1 MSNRKKIVVFDGHAL
16 VHRGYHAIPHLT
28 TKDGTPTNAVYGFTM
43 MMLLALREIKPDY
56 AIVAWDAP
64 GKTFRH
70 DQFTDY
76 KATRVKAPDE
86 LYAQMPLTKEVVS
99 AFNIPLIESQG
110 YEADDIIGTLTKNYQ
125 KSHDVVVV
133 TGDLDELQLVSDSVS
148 VYTMRK
154 GFTDTFMYDPS
165 AVHERYGVTPE
176 EFIVYKALKGDTSD
190 NIPGVAGIGDKG
202 ATELVAQYKTL
213 DNIYAHLSDIKPA
226 LAKKLEAGKE
236 NAYLSLDLSK
246 IKRDVEFKFDL
257 KDAALHEYDRKK
269 VFDLF
274 HQLEFK
280 SLLSKLP
287 NQSFTEEQQL
297 NTQEAAEEIENTAK
311 SRDHLEKAKYYM
323 VNTQKALE
331 ELVSALAKQKVISV
345 DTETTSVDV
354 MVARLVGISVC
365 FAEAEAYYIPVG
377 HTLADLS
384 QDTSLSTT
392 AGRNQRSKSTPPLRS
407 SSSSRIASA
416 LKPLNQSQQSLLEDS
431 SVSYENLEL
440 APNQLPRESVL
451 AALKPILESTKIGKI
466 GHNLKY
472 DYEIFAQNGIKLN
485 NIVFDT
491 MVAAFL
497 INPIGRAQT
506 LSELAYSELG
516 ISMIDI
522 EELIGKKGKN
532 QGSFNQVEVAQATQ
546 YAAEDA
552 DIAWR
557 LYKKLAQELC
567 SEPTGTK
574 KLAKMAEQLEWPLIE
589 VLGDMELT
597 GVTLDTTYLKSLA
610 QEFNK
615 KLNKIKSAIYKH
627 AGHEFNISSTQQLK
641 VILFDELKI
650 DTTGLK
656 KIKTGVST
664 AAGELEKLKGMHPI
678 VDELF
683 EYRELTKLMSTYVDA
698 LPGYVAH
705 DGKIHTSYNQ
715 TIAQT
720 GRLNSTNPN
729 LQNIP
734 VRTTE
739 GKRIRKAFVAGEGN
753 VFVSADYS
761 QIELRLAAALAG
773 DKPMIK
779 AFKEGADIHTLTSA
793 EMFGIKPEQVT
804 PEQRYAAKAINFGV
818 LYGMNTHGLAVATGF
833 SYEQAKDFIDR
844 YFELR
849 KGVADYIASIKA
861 MAHSKGYTETIFGRR
876 RPCPDVHSSNFI
888 IRSAAERA
896 AVNMPLQGTAADMMK
911 LAMVRIH
918 KKLPDNTNLI
928 LQIHDELIVECKS
941 SQSKEVAKIM
951 EREMIGVHK
960 FEVPIEVGIKTGQN
974 WGDLD

>member
-1 MSNRKKIVVFDGHAL
+1 MKRKKIVVFDGHAL
-16 VHRGYHAIPHLT
+16 VHRGYHAIPFLT
-28 TKDGTPTNAVYGFTM
+28 TKDGTHTNAVYGFTM

-70 DQFTDY
+70 DQFKDY
-76 KATRVKAPDE
+76 KATRIKAPDE
-86 LYAQMPLTKEVVS
+86 LYEQMPLTKEVVS
-99 AFNIPLIESQG
+99 AFNIPLIESPG
-110 YEADDIIGTLTKNYQ
+110 YEADDIIGTLTKNYE
-125 KSHDVVVV
+125 KTHDVVVV
-133 TGDLDELQLVSDSVS
+133 TGDLDELQLVSDTVS

-176 EFIVYKALKGDTSD
+176 EFIVYKALKGDSSD

-202 ATELVAQYKTL
+202 ATELVEQYKTL
-213 DNIYAHLSDIKPA
+213 DNMYEHLDEIKPA
-226 LAKKLEAGKE
+226 LAKKLEAGKD
-236 NAYLSLDLSK
+236 NAYLSLELST
-246 IKRDVEFKFDL
+246 IKRDVEIDFKL
-257 KDAALHEYDRKK
+257 QDAALHEYDRKK

-274 HQLEFK
+274 HKLEFK

-297 NTQEAAEEIENTAK
+297 STQEAVEEIENNTK
-311 SRDHLEKAKYYM
+311 SRDHLKKARYNKIDS
-323 VNTQKALE
+323 E
-331 ELVSALAKQKVISV
+331 ESLRDLISNLKKQSEFSI
-345 DTETTSVDV
+345 DTETTSTDV
-354 MVARLVGISVC
+354 MAARLVGISVC
-365 FAEAEAYYIPVG
+365 FKEGEAYYIPVG
-377 HTLADLS
+377 HTLTNEDDTQKGSLANKNQAS
-384 QDTSLSTT
+384 IFEQDES
-392 AGRNQRSKSTPPLRS
+392 
-407 SSSSRIASA
+407 
-416 LKPLNQSQQSLLEDS
+416 D
-431 SVSYENLEL
+431 YENLEL
-440 APNQLPRESVL
+440 DPQQLSKELVL
-451 AALKPILESTKIGKI
+451 KELKSILESTKIGKI

-472 DYEIFAQNGIKLN
+472 DYQIFARCGIKLE

-491 MVAAFL
+491 MIAAFL

-532 QGSFNQVEVAQATQ
+532 QASFNQVEVSTATQ

-557 LYKKLAQELC
+557 LYKKLTHTL
-567 SEPTGTK
+567 STEPTGTK
-574 KLAKMAEQLEWPLIE
+574 KLSQMASQLEWPLIE

-597 GVTLDTTYLKSLA
+597 GITLDKTYLESLA
-610 QEFNK
+610 KEFNA
-615 KLNKIKSAIYKH
+615 KLEKIKAAIFKH

-656 KIKTGVST
+656 KLKTGVST
-664 AAGELEKLKGMHPI
+664 AAGELEKLKGKHPI

-683 EYRELTKLMSTYVDA
+683 EYRELTKLMTTYVDA
-698 LPGYVAH
+698 LPSYVAG

-734 VRTTE
+734 VRTSE
-739 GKRIRKAFVAGEGN
+739 GKRIRRAFVADKGN

-761 QIELRLAAALAG
+761 QIELRLAAALAD

-779 AFKEGADIHTLTSA
+779 AFKEGTDIHTLTSA
-793 EMFGIKPEQVT
+793 EMFGIKPNDVT

-849 KGVADYIASIKA
+849 KGVADYIASIKK
-861 MAHSKGYTETIFGRR
+861 MAHDKGYTETLFGRR
-876 RPCPDVHSSNFI
+876 RPCPDVRSSNFVV
-888 IRSAAERA
+888 RSAAERA

-911 LAMVRIH
+911 LAMIRIH
-918 KKLPDNTNLI
+918 KKLPDGTNLI
-928 LQIHDELIVECKS
+928 LQIHDELVVECPKAMS
-941 SQSKEVAKIM
+941 EEVAKIM
-951 EREMIGVHK
+951 QTEMIGVKK
-960 FEVPIEVGIKTGQN
+960 FNVPIEVDVSIGVN
-974 WGDLD
+974 WGEL

>member
-1 MSNRKKIVVFDGHAL
+1 M
-16 VHRGYHAIPHLT
+16 
-28 TKDGTPTNAVYGFTM
+28 
-43 MMLLALREIKPDY
+43 
-56 AIVAWDAP
+56 AWDAP

-70 DQFTDY
+70 DQYKDY
-76 KATRVKAPDE
+76 KATRAKAPDE
-86 LYAQMPLTKEVVS
+86 LYAQMPLTKELVS
-99 AFNIPLIESQG
+99 AFNIPLIESEG
-110 YEADDIIGTLTKNYQ
+110 YEADDIIGTLSKNYE

-133 TGDLDELQLVSDSVS
+133 TGDLDELQLVSDTVS

-154 GFTDTFMYDPS
+154 GFTDTFMYDPA

-202 ATELVAQYKTL
+202 ATELVEKYKTL
-213 DNIYAHLSDIKPA
+213 DNMYKHLDEIKPA
-226 LAKKLEAGKE
+226 LAKKLETGKE
-236 NAYLSLDLSK
+236 NAYLSLDLSR
-246 IKRDVEFKFDL
+246 IKRDVDIEFNL
-257 KDAALHEYDRKK
+257 KDAVLHEYNRKK
-269 VFDLF
+269 VYDLF
-274 HQLEFK
+274 HKLEFK

-297 NTQEAAEEIENTAK
+297 STEEAVEEIESNTK
-311 SRDHLEKAKYYM
+311 SREHLKKVKYHTI
-323 VNTQKALE
+323 NTDKSLK
-331 ELVSALAKQKVISV
+331 ELISKLSKQSVFSV
-345 DTETTSVDV
+345 DTETTSTDI
-354 MVARLVGISVC
+354 MTAHLVGISIC
-365 FAEAEAYYIPVG
+365 FEEGVAYYIPVG
-377 HTLADLS
+377 HTVEDS
-384 QDTSLSTT
+384 HTQRTSASS
-392 AGRNQRSKSTPPLRS
+392 APVRVQRSDTTSHL
-407 SSSSRIASA
+407 
-416 LKPLNQSQQSLLEDS
+416 QSSLLSGIS
-431 SVSYENLEL
+431 SEYENLEL
-440 APNQLPRESVL
+440 ADGQLDKKYVL
-451 AALKPILESTKIGKI
+451 EQLKPILESTKIGKI

-472 DYEIFAQNGIKLN
+472 DYQIFSNNGVHMN

-532 QGSFNQVEVAQATQ
+532 QNTFNIVDVSQATQ

-557 LYKKLAQELC
+557 LYKKLALALEA
-567 SEPTGTK
+567 EPTGTK
-574 KLAKMAEQLEWPLIE
+574 KLAKMAQQLEWPLIE

-597 GVTLDTTYLKSLA
+597 GVTLDVPYLASLA
-610 QEFNK
+610 KEFNT
-615 KLNKIKSAIYKH
+615 KLDKIKSAIYKH
-627 AGHEFNISSTQQLK
+627 AGKQFNISSTQQLK

-664 AAGELEKLKGMHPI
+664 AASELEKLKGKHPI

-698 LPGYVAH
+698 LPDYVAG

-734 VRTTE
+734 VRTAE
-739 GKRIRKAFVAGEGN
+739 GKRIRKAFVVGKGHT
-753 VFVSADYS
+753 FVSADYS
-761 QIELRLAAALAG
+761 QIELRLAADLAN

-779 AFKEGADIHTLTSA
+779 AFKDGMDIHTLTSA
-793 EMFGIKPEQVT
+793 EMFGIKPSEVT
-804 PEQRYAAKAINFGV
+804 ADQRYAAKAINFGV

-833 SYEQAKDFIDR
+833 SYEQSKEFIDR

-849 KGVADYIASIKA
+849 KGVADYIASIKK
-861 MAHSKGYTETIFGRR
+861 MAHDKGYTETIFGRR
-876 RPCPDVHSSNFI
+876 RPCPDVRSSNFI
-888 IRSAAERA
+888 VRSAAERA

-911 LAMVRIH
+911 LAMIRIH
-918 KKLPDNTNLI
+918 KKLPSDAVLI
-928 LQIHDELIVECKS
+928 LQIHDELVVECPKALA
-941 SQSKEVAKIM
+941 KEVAKIM
-951 EREMIGVHK
+951 QSEMIGVHK
-960 FEVPIEVGIKTGQN
+960 FKVPIEVDISYGEN
-974 WGDLD
+974 WGEL